1 MHYYKRDIGQ
11 YYKKAGRLTM
21 LQHGA
26 YTMLMDACY
35 DREIFPTV
43 EQAIDWCWASA
54 DEEIEAVK
62 FILSKFFFEHD
73 GVFKQRHITEVLEKY
88 HENAAINKAIAI
100 EREAKRRAKNTKR
113 KPTVNE
119 APPNK
124 ELRTTNNKLITK
136 DQKKKPVVFNLPIWI
151 DVDTW
156 KAFVEHRQKLK
167 APMTDHAK
175 NLMIKKLGKLIGD
188 ANDILNQSI
197 SSGWK
202 GVFEIKP
209 ENGNGSHQQSNK
221 PSLAERVTENRKKA
235 EQQID
240 EQSMGEDGAHI
251 RS

>member
-1 MHYYKRDIGQ
+1 MIHGWRNSKNKKAKMHYYKRDIGQ

-113 KPTVNE
+113 EPIVNE
-119 APPNK
+119 PPPNK
-124 ELRTTNNKLITK
+124 ELRTTNNQLQTK
-136 DQKKKPVVFNLPIWI
+136 EKIKRFKKPSLSEVQEYIAGKNYQI
-151 DVDTW
+151 DAESFISFYDSNGWKVGKNPMKSW
-156 KAFVEHRQKLK
+156 KAALTTWQKR
-167 APMTDHAK
+167 
-175 NLMIKKLGKLIGD
+175 N
-188 ANDILNQSI
+188 
-197 SSGWK
+197 K
-202 GVFEIKP
+202 GQ
-209 ENGNGSHQQSNK
+209 NNGSYQQNHK
-221 PSLAERVTENRKKA
+221 PSLAERLETNRKRA
-235 EQQID
+235 IEQLNK
-240 EQSMGEDGAHI
+240 
-251 RS
+251 

>member
-35 DREIFPTV
+35 DREIFPTI
-43 EQAIDWCWASA
+43 EQAIDWCWAST
-54 DEEIEAVK
+54 EPEIEAVK
-62 FILSKFFFEHD
+62 FVLSKFFTEHD
-73 GVFKQRHITEVLEKY
+73 GVFKQRHITEILEKY

-100 EREAKRRAKNTKR
+100 EREAKRRAKSTKR
-113 KPTVNE
+113 EQVVNE
-119 APPNK
+119 SPPNK
-124 ELRTTNNKLITK
+124 ELRTTNNQLTTK
-136 DQKKKPVVFNLPIWI
+136 DQKKSKVIFNLPNWI
-151 DVDTW
+151 NGDTW

-167 APMTDHAK
+167 APMTNHAK
-175 NLMIKKLGKLIGD
+175 NLIIKKLEKLNGK

-209 ENGNGSHQQSNK
+209 ENGNGSHQQNNK
-221 PSLAERVTENRKKA
+221 PSLAERATNARREY
-235 EQQID
+235 EQQNND
-240 EQSMGEDGAHI
+240 
-251 RS
+251 